1 MTRIRPAEL
10 IRKYYKDNPEAMEIL
25 LEHSRKVTRRAL
37 QIARRMTQHEELD
50 IQFIAEAAM
59 LHDIGM
65 IMTDVPDLH
74 CSGSAPYLQHGLL
87 GAEILNK
94 EGFPRHARVCERH
107 IGIGLTAEEIIREK
121 LPLPARDMIPET
133 VEEQIICYAD
143 LFFSKGKKNRH
154 QEKSHDKVRKNL
166 NKYGKDKTAVFD
178 RWQQCFEPDAS

>member
-10 IRKYYKDNPEAMEIL
+10 IRKYYQNNPEAMEIL

-37 QIARRMTQHEELD
+37 QIARRLSVREKLD

-74 CSGSAPYLQHGLL
+74 CFGSAPYLQHGLL
-87 GAEILNK
+87 GAEILQQ
-94 EGFPRHARVCERH
+94 EGFPCHARVCERH

-121 LPLPARDMIPET
+121 LPLPTRDMLPET
-133 VEEQIICYAD
+133 LEEQIICYAD
-143 LFFSKGKKNRH
+143 LFFSKGKKNRYK
-154 QEKSHDKVRKNL
+154 EKSHDKVRNNL
-166 NKYGKDKTAVFD
+166 KKFGEDKTTVFD
-178 RWQQCFEPDAS
+178 HWQQSFEPDAS